1 VRKPGRFWVGGLPGA
16 VAGEPRTEERFSNFV
31 VTANAQSLPCSFR
44 RNRSRCCAN
53 HKPLQ
58 PPAKSYSGFKHVR
71 WRVLRIDAKLLGM
84 AQRAAEAE
92 GHMLCSE
99 ARFLRDFRLP

>member
-1 VRKPGRFWVGGLPGA
+1 VQLSP
-16 VAGEPRTEERFSNFV
+16 
-31 VTANAQSLPCSFR
+31 QSLALLRQSQTT
-44 RNRSRCCAN
+44 SRPGQSSATRIR
-53 HKPLQ
+53 PW